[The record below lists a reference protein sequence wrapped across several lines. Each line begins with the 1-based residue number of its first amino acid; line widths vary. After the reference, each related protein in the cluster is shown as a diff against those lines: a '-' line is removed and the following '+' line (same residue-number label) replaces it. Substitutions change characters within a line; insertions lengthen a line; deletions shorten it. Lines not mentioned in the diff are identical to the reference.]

1 MKPHL
6 HCTAGAS
13 VTAEKGG
20 ASGEEPAARPRP
32 GWQRSAFFWLLV
44 LLSLVTLSLG
54 IWQWQAGRRA
64 AGGRQLN
71 TAHFPASSPL
81 SRSQS
86 IAPDFR
92 LLAIDGSTVSLGDLR
107 GQVVLLNFWATWC
120 PPCKAEI
127 PDLDAL
133 YREHKSQRN
142 FVVLGVAAEE
152 SQAEVGAFA
161 RSHDVTFPLLL
172 DSDGKVTDGQYVV
185 RSLPTSMIID
195 RDGRIRDVWTG
206 PLPKAAILA
215 KLESVW

>member
-1 MKPHL
+1 MA
-6 HCTAGAS
+6 AGKDDAP
-13 VTAEKGG
+13 EGKL
-20 ASGEEPAARPRP
+20 AARSRP

-44 LLSLVTLSLG
+44 LLSLATLSLG
-54 IWQWQAGRRA
+54 IWQLAPAEYAGVA
-64 AGGRQLN
+64 RQ
-71 TAHFPASSPL
+71 SSPPL
-81 SRSQS
+81 IRSQS
-86 IAPDFR
+86 IAPDFH

-120 PPCKAEI
+120 PPCKAEM

-142 FVVLGVAAEE
+142 FVVLGVDAEE

-172 DSDGKVTDGQYVV
+172 DSDGKVTDGLYVI

-195 RDGRIRDVWTG
+195 RRGRIRDVWAG

-215 KLESVW
+215 KLERVW

>member
-1 MKPHL
+1 V
-6 HCTAGAS
+6 A
-13 VTAEKGG
+13 AEKRA
-20 ASGEEPAARPRP
+20 ASGEEPVTKTRP
-32 GWQRSAFFWLLV
+32 GWQRSVFFWLLV
-44 LLSLVTLSLG
+44 LLSLAVLSLG
-54 IWQWQAGRRA
+54 IWQWQAGRRDVA
-64 AGGRQLN
+64 R
-71 TAHFPASSPL
+71 PSSPPL
-81 SRSQS
+81 NRSQS

-120 PPCKAEI
+120 PPCKAEM

-142 FVVLGVAAEE
+142 FVVLGVDAEE
-152 SQAEVGAFA
+152 SQAQVGAFA
-161 RSHDVTFPLLL
+161 SSHDVTFPLLL
-172 DSDGKVTDGQYVV
+172 DSDGKVTDGLYVV

-195 RDGRIRDVWTG
+195 RDGRIRDVWIG

>member
-1 MKPHL
+1 M
-6 HCTAGAS
+6 A
-13 VTAEKGG
+13 AEKRA
-20 ASGEEPAARPRP
+20 ASGEEPVTKTRP

-44 LLSLVTLSLG
+44 LLSLAALSLG
-54 IWQWQAGRRA
+54 IWQWQAGRRDVA
-64 AGGRQLN
+64 R
-71 TAHFPASSPL
+71 PSSPPL
-81 SRSQS
+81 NRSQS

-120 PPCKAEI
+120 PPCKAEM

-142 FVVLGVAAEE
+142 FVVLGVDAEE
-152 SQAEVGAFA
+152 SQAQVGAFA
-161 RSHDVTFPLLL
+161 SSHDVTFPLLL
-172 DSDGKVTDGQYVV
+172 DSDGKVTDGLYVV

-195 RDGRIRDVWTG
+195 RDGRIRDVWIG

>member
-1 MKPHL
+1 M
-6 HCTAGAS
+6 A
-13 VTAEKGG
+13 AEKRA
-20 ASGEEPAARPRP
+20 ASEEEPTAKTRP

-54 IWQWQAGRRA
+54 IWQWQAGRRDVA
-64 AGGRQLN
+64 R
-71 TAHFPASSPL
+71 PSSPPL
-81 SRSQS
+81 NRSQS

-120 PPCKAEI
+120 PPCKAEM

-142 FVVLGVAAEE
+142 FVVLGVDAEE
-152 SQAEVGAFA
+152 SQAQVGAFA
-161 RSHDVTFPLLL
+161 SSHDVTFPLLL
-172 DSDGKVTDGQYVV
+172 DSDGKVTDGLYVV

-195 RDGRIRDVWTG
+195 RDGRIRDVWIG

>member
-1 MKPHL
+1 M
-6 HCTAGAS
+6 
-13 VTAEKGG
+13 
-20 ASGEEPAARPRP
+20 
-32 GWQRSAFFWLLV
+32 
-44 LLSLVTLSLG
+44 LLSLATLSLG

-64 AGGRQLN
+64 VARQ
-71 TAHFPASSPL
+71 SSPPL
-81 SRSQS
+81 IRSQS
-86 IAPDFR
+86 IAPDFH

-120 PPCKAEI
+120 PPCKAEM

-142 FVVLGVAAEE
+142 FVVLGVDAEE

-172 DSDGKVTDGQYVV
+172 DSDGKVTDGLYVI

-195 RDGRIRDVWTG
+195 RDGRIRDVWAG
-206 PLPKAAILA
+206 RLPKATILA
-215 KLESVW
+215 KLERVW